1 MLTARPDTP
10 NEARMLFEQAPL
22 PALIVD
28 VETRTIVEANGALT
42 ALFGWTRDEFLHM
55 RPEELVVPEQHE
67 RLNAAR
73 ARPLQGPMSVGVYTN
88 LRKDGSRLE
97 VEVTVS
103 PSRREGRDVVIVN
116 LVDVSK
122 RIEAERALVQS
133 EERFRIGFDQACI
146 ASVLTD
152 GRGQL
157 LRVNDAFCALVRMRP
172 DELLGKSLLQLVHED
187 DRAQVMQ
194 NFGGMLAGRRGT
206 VNVEKRYTRPD
217 GTYFWAQASAVVLQR
232 ENGLPSLAQV
242 ELVDLTGMR
251 TVIEALRESEER
263 LAFGLAATS
272 DGLFDLDIE
281 TSDLFVSASAE
292 RMLGYEPGELPTN
305 MTTWQ
310 ELVHPDDLPRAV
322 QVLDE
327 HSHGRE
333 PSFEFEVRLRQKSGR
348 LITVLERAKVVT
360 CGPDGSAKRIVG
372 TLQDV
377 SERRQLEAK
386 LQQSQRLE
394 GLGVLAGGIAH
405 DFNNLLVGVLANA
418 SLAAETLPNDHPAAP
433 LVAEMRA
440 AATRAAELTRELLAY
455 AGKGRFVLEPIDL
468 SVLARE
474 MSVLVGAAMSKQA
487 ALHTVLSDSL
497 PRVHGDATQIRQ
509 VVMNLLTNA
518 SEALD
523 GKPGTVTIRTG
534 VTAVDRS
541 FIARAVGTPDI
552 KPGSYVFVEVQDNG
566 CGMDAATAARIFEPF
581 YTTKFAGRGLGLA
594 ATLGIINAHDGAVS
608 VSTKPGVGTTIRA
621 VLPVARVETDHRP
634 TAQESPPA
642 VTPTATLPAV
652 SGPAGQALH
661 WKGQGEVLLADD
673 EELVRTVARR
683 TLERIGFT
691 VVECADG
698 REVVERFHAEP
709 DRWRLVVLDLTM
721 PHLKGDHALQE
732 IRALRPNTPAVL
744 YSGYSEEELDTALV
758 GAGGVQFV
766 QKPFTARTISGAIR
780 LVLDE

>member
-1 MLTARPDTP
+1 
-10 NEARMLFEQAPL
+10 MLFEHAPL

-28 VETRTIVEANGALT
+28 VEMRTIVEANGALT
-42 ALFGWTRDEFLHM
+42 ALFGWTRDEFLRM
-55 RPEELVVPEQHE
+55 RPEDLVVPEQHE
-67 RLNAAR
+67 RLNVAR

-263 LAFGLAATS
+263 LAFALEVTS
-272 DGLFDLDIE
+272 DGLYDANLVTGEMF
-281 TSDLFVSASAE
+281 FAPAAE
-292 RMLGYEPGELPTN
+292 RMLGYEANELARRLE
-305 MTTWQ
+305 TW
-310 ELVHPDDLPRAV
+310 ERIVHPEDLARAYEMV
-322 QVLDE
+322 AENAAGRLPVVEVEVRIRRKDGSWALVLD
-327 HSHGRE
+327 
-333 PSFEFEVRLRQKSGR
+333 RL
-348 LITVLERAKVVT
+348 KVVEHNE
-360 CGPDGSAKRIVG
+360 DGTAKRLVG

-377 SERRQLEAK
+377 SERRQIEAK
-386 LQQSQRLE
+386 LQQAQRLE
-394 GLGVLAGGIAH
+394 VLGVLAGGIAH
-405 DFNNLLVGVLANA
+405 DFNNLLVGVLTNAN
-418 SLAAETLPNDHPAAP
+418 LAGEMLPSDHPAAP
-433 LVAEMRA
+433 LVAEMFT
-440 AATRAAELTRELLAY
+440 AATRAADLTRELLAY

-468 SVLARE
+468 SSLARE
-474 MSVLVGAAMSKQA
+474 MSVLVASATSKQA
-487 ALHTVLSDSL
+487 KLETVLSDSL
-497 PRVHGDATQIRQ
+497 PRVNADATQLRQ

-518 SEALD
+518 SEALE

-534 VTAVDRS
+534 VTAVDAA
-541 FIARAVGTPDI
+541 FIARAVGSPDI
-552 KPGSYVFVEVQDNG
+552 KPGSYVFVEVQDTG

-581 YTTKFAGRGLGLA
+581 FTTKFTGRGLGLA
-594 ATLGIINAHDGAVS
+594 ATLGIINAHGGALS
-608 VSTKPGVGTTIRA
+608 VCTKLGLGTTIRA
-621 VLPVARVETDHRP
+621 VLPVAPVETHDQTPERRAAP
-634 TAQESPPA
+634 I
-642 VTPTATLPAV
+642 VTPTNALPAV
-652 SGPAGQALH
+652 HVPASQAGQ
-661 WKGQGEVLLADD
+661 WSGRGDVLLADD

-683 TLERIGFT
+683 TLERLGFS
-691 VVECADG
+691 VVECVDG
-698 REVVERFHAEP
+698 RDVVDRFSAEP

-721 PHLKGDHALQE
+721 PQLSGDQALEE
-732 IRALRPNTPAVL
+732 IRALRPAMPAVL
-744 YSGYSEEELDTALV
+744 YSGYSEEELDSALV

-766 QKPFTARTISGAIR
+766 QKPFTTRTITGAIR
-780 LVLDE
+780 VVLDE